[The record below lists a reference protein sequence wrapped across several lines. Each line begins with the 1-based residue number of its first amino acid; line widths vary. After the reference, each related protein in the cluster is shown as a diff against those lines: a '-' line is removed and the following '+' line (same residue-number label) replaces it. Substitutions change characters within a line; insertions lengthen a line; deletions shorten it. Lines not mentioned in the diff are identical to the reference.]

1 MNPTTG
7 TRRRWFAARLIAA
20 NLLLVC
26 VFFEIACLIYF
37 YLRKGEVFYVLQPPA
52 VELNVDP
59 NAMPRRLHETVV
71 ERLHPFFGYIQ
82 RPHADFRPGFSCN
95 DFGFISPYEYPYT
108 AEHDDQFVVG
118 VFGGSVAANY
128 SIFAI
133 QEAKVGEHLKRIP
146 GYEDA
151 EPILLS
157 FAAGGYKQPQ
167 QLLILSYLLSIGQQ
181 FDLVVNIDGFNEV
194 ALSYL
199 NNKRQ
204 IDLTMPSV
212 QHVGPLTAIGDN
224 RLSERLLAL
233 FLDLASTK
241 RALVRAN
248 SVRRNARL
256 ASVYMLASTYALIQR
271 RRIRNMTGEVDEIS
285 TGGKARPETSVYNY
299 YIGDGVVPDAQYAT
313 EVAGH
318 WANSSALMH
327 RLLASHGIPYVHVLQ
342 PNQYFKTSRTYGHE
356 ERSIAF
362 DPKSPYE
369 KGVEIGYPAL
379 IGQLSSLRS
388 EGVQVFNGT
397 GIFDRIPAPVYKD
410 TCCHYTVE
418 GQKALSSFIV
428 ESITGVLAESPR
440 DRATRDRAPRR

>member
-1 MNPTTG
+1 MDPATR
-7 TRRRWFAARLIAA
+7 TRRRWFAARLIAV

-26 VFFEIACLIYF
+26 VLSEIACLIYF
-37 YLRKGEVFYVLQPPA
+37 YLRKGEVFYVRQPPA
-52 VELNVDP
+52 VELDVDLG
-59 NAMPRRLHETVV
+59 AVQRRLHETVV

-82 RPHADFRPGFSCN
+82 LPHADSRPGFSCN
-95 DFGFISPYEYPYT
+95 HFGFISPYEYPYT
-108 AEHDDQFVVG
+108 TEHDDQFVVG

-128 SIFAI
+128 SIFVI
-133 QEAKVGEHLKRIP
+133 QQAKFGEHLKRIP

-199 NNKRQ
+199 NNQRQ

-212 QHVGPLTAIGDN
+212 QHVSPLTSIGDN

-233 FLDLASTK
+233 FLNIASTK

-248 SVRRNARL
+248 NVRRKARL
-256 ASVYMLASTYALIQR
+256 TSVYMLASTYALIQR
-271 RRIRNMTGEVDEIS
+271 RRIRKMTVEVDKIS
-285 TGGKARPETSVYNY
+285 TGGNAQPESSVYY
-299 YIGDGVVPDAQYAT
+299 YYTRDAVVPDAQYST
-313 EVAGH
+313 EVARH
-318 WANSSALMH
+318 WATSSVLMH

-379 IGQLSSLRS
+379 IEQLGSLRS
-388 EGVQVFNGT
+388 EGVQVFDGT
-397 GIFDRIPAPVYKD
+397 GILDRIRAPVYKD

-418 GQKALSSFIV
+418 GQKALSSFVV
-428 ESITGVLAESPR
+428 ESITGVLAESLP
-440 DRATRDRAPRR
+440 DRVTRARAP